1 MLKSRSR
8 AVSSINTGPNTQVA
22 FFVPFSVVW
31 SANMLLINGY
41 MNLIDI
47 QWIFVAIIVW
57 SANPLDLYL
66 IDIFD
71 IMYLIDMFD
80 DISYMYLIYIFID
93 M

>member
-1 MLKSRSR
+1 
-8 AVSSINTGPNTQVA
+8 
-22 FFVPFSVVW
+22 
-31 SANMLLINGY
+31 

-47 QWIFVAIIVW
+47 QWIFVTIIVW